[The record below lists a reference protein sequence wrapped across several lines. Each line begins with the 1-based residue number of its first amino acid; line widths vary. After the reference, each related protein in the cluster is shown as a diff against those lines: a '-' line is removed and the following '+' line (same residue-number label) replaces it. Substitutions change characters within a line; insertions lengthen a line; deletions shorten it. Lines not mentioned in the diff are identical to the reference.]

1 MKSKQLIILAF
12 LLITIDS
19 IAQIKLSALFSDHM
33 VLQRNSLID
42 IWGTDKPNTKII
54 VKPDWGEKVTTTS
67 DNEGK
72 WKLQLKT
79 NNAGGPYALSIIGS
93 SKVIIND
100 VLLGEVWICSGQ
112 SNMERTF
119 RGNGKGE
126 YVSESNKI
134 VSQSTNPALRMF
146 KVKNNFSPTPLDT
159 CIGKWQQST
168 PEVTLNFSAVAYS
181 YGKMLQETLGVPVG
195 LILSSVGGTP
205 AEAWTSKKTL
215 NEGFPVFNSKINKT
229 SNYTRSTPTALY
241 NAMIH
246 PLIPFAIKGV
256 IWYQG
261 ETNRKNPEQYAKLL
275 PALIKSW
282 REDWGLGEFPF
293 YFVQIAPFEYGET
306 NSAFLR
312 EAQLKTM
319 LSTPN
324 TGMAVTLDIGDEF
337 CIHPPIKKEVGERL
351 GYWALAKTYGMKGIQ
366 FSGPVY
372 KSMMIQKDSVYLNFD
387 DASDGLCSF
396 DKQLKDFTI
405 AGSDKIFRKANA
417 TINKGRLVVWSD
429 SVVSPIAVRYAW
441 KNYVQGSLYNVAG
454 LPASSFRTDDWNE

>member
-1 MKSKQLIILAF
+1 MRSKQIFILVF
-12 LLITIDS
+12 LLNTVVCT
-19 IAQIKLSALFSDHM
+19 AQTKLSALFSDHM
-33 VLQRNSLID
+33 VLQRNTLVF

-54 VKPDWGEKVTTTS
+54 VKTDWGEKGTVIS
-67 DNEGK
+67 DNRGK
-72 WKLQLKT
+72 WRLQLKT
-79 NNAGGPYALSIIGS
+79 NNAGGPYTIRINGS

-100 VLLGEVWICSGQ
+100 VLLGEVWLCSGQ
-112 SNMERTF
+112 SNMARIF

-126 YVSESNKI
+126 YVSGSNKI

-146 KVKNNFSPTPLDT
+146 TVKNNFSPTPLDS

-195 LILSSVGGTP
+195 LILSSVGGTRI
-205 AEAWTSKKTL
+205 ESWTSKKAL
-215 NEGFPVFNSKINKT
+215 NEGFPIFNSKIDNISKFGG
-229 SNYTRSTPTALY
+229 NTPTALY

-246 PLIPFAIKGV
+246 PLIPFGIKGV

-261 ETNRKNPEQYAKLL
+261 ETDRNNPEQYAKLF
-275 PALIKSW
+275 PAMITSW
-282 REDWGLGEFPF
+282 RKEWNLGEFPF

-319 LSTPN
+319 LTTPN
-324 TGMAVTLDIGDEF
+324 TGMAVTLDIGDEL

-366 FSGPVY
+366 SSGPVY
-372 KSMMIQKDSVYLNFD
+372 KSLRIQKDSVYLNFD
-387 DASDGLCSF
+387 YAADGVCSLGR
-396 DKQLKDFTI
+396 QLRDFTI
-405 AGSDKIFRKANA
+405 AGADRVFHTAKAQ
-417 TINKGRLVVWSD
+417 IVRGSLVVLSD
-429 SVVSPIAVRYAW
+429 SVTSPIAVRYAW
-441 KNYVQGSLYNVAG
+441 KNYVEGSLFNVAG
-454 LPASSFRTDDWNE
+454 LPASSFRTDDWEK

>member
-1 MKSKQLIILAF
+1 
-12 LLITIDS
+12 
-19 IAQIKLSALFSDHM
+19 
-33 VLQRNSLID
+33 
-42 IWGTDKPNTKII
+42 
-54 VKPDWGEKVTTTS
+54 
-67 DNEGK
+67 
-72 WKLQLKT
+72 
-79 NNAGGPYALSIIGS
+79 
-93 SKVIIND
+93 
-100 VLLGEVWICSGQ
+100 
-112 SNMERTF
+112 
-119 RGNGKGE
+119 
-126 YVSESNKI
+126 
-134 VSQSTNPALRMF
+134 
-146 KVKNNFSPTPLDT
+146 
-159 CIGKWQQST
+159 
-168 PEVTLNFSAVAYS
+168 
-181 YGKMLQETLGVPVG
+181 MLQEGLDVRVG
-195 LILSSVGGTP
+195 LISSRAGGTA
-205 AEAWTSKKTL
+205 AEAWTNKKTL

-229 SNYTRSTPTALY
+229 SNYGRSTPTALY